1 VGRRSR
7 KPPSA
12 RGTRRGGTGRPSA
25 LRVAA
30 ALVLLGAGVALV
42 IVFGR
47 RTPRPAPEAVPD
59 PAEVV
64 RAVASRLGCA
74 SERITV
80 ERVSDREG
88 ALSSVT
94 VHAPAGF
101 KVQRF
106 ELELEAAVHNLAGR
120 LARQPLTEGGGYG
133 LARLEGVV
141 AGQRV
146 RVVVL
151 GEEPPVTPKGV
162 RPPQAR
168 PRLAIVLDDA
178 GASRGVVEEI
188 APLPREVA
196 VAVLPNAA
204 HSAEVAR
211 ALAAQGREILLHM
224 PMQPVG
230 GPGPGPG
237 DGAIQVGLTRDEIGA
252 RVARALAVVAE
263 ARGVNNHM
271 GSLATTDMPTMR
283 AVMAALANR
292 KLFFL
297 DSRTSTATVAE
308 QAARDAGVP
317 TLRRDVFLDVV
328 SEPDAVRRA
337 LQQAVARARGNGS
350 AVAIGHVHPITI
362 EVLMQELPALAHEV
376 KLVPPSQLAD

>member
-1 VGRRSR
+1 M
-7 KPPSA
+7 
-12 RGTRRGGTGRPSA
+12 
-25 LRVAA
+25 VAA
-30 ALVLLGAGVALV
+30 LALVGVGVALV
-42 IVFGR
+42 IVLAH
-47 RTPRPAPEAVPD
+47 RTSRPSPEAVPD

-64 RAVASRLGCA
+64 RTVASRLGCA
-74 SERITV
+74 PERITV
-80 ERVSDREG
+80 ERVTDREG
-88 ALSSVT
+88 TLSTVT

-101 KVQRF
+101 NVQRF

-120 LARQPLTEGGGYG
+120 LARQPLTERGGYG
-133 LARLEGVV
+133 LAWLEGVV

-146 RVVVL
+146 RVIVL
-151 GEEPPVTPKGV
+151 GEEPPVRPKSVGAL
-162 RPPQAR
+162 QAR

-178 GASRGVVEEI
+178 GASREVVEEI
-188 APLPREVA
+188 ARLPRAVA

-211 ALAAQGREILLHM
+211 ALAAQGREILLHL

-230 GPGPGPG
+230 GSGPGPG
-237 DGAIQVGLTRDEIGA
+237 DGAIEVGLTREEIGA

-292 KLFFL
+292 ELFFL
-297 DSRTSTATVAE
+297 DSRTSAATVAE
-308 QAARDAGVP
+308 RAARDAGVP

-328 SEPDAVRRA
+328 SEPDAMRRA
-337 LQQAVARARGNGS
+337 LQQAVGRARSSGS
-350 AVAIGHVHPITI
+350 AVAIGHVHPMTI